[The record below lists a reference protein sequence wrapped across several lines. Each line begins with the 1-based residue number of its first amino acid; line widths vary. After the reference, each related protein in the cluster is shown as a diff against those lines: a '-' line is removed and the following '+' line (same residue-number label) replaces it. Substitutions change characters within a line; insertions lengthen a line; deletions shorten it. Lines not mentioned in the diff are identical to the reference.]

1 MEGILDQTAIEAP
14 QPTTPFEAYVIKQLG
29 RLDPMQAQ
37 LDQIGPMQVQ
47 LAQLGPMQKQLNSM
61 QESIGGLQ
69 ESIGGLQVS
78 VDGIHQ
84 SIGKIN
90 HSIDGIHHSIDDLSE
105 SIQFVTDRMVTKEDL
120 AETDHRFKAYVDNA
134 VIANRESMIPLV
146 RKEDKKVD
154 AVITTLEDKTIFDSR
169 QAKELKMQGPFARA
183 V

>member
-61 QESIGGLQ
+61 Q